1 MFFRKSWSKQPIIVE
16 GKAVSLIN
24 IAMLMGQGGAA
35 LLVGPIVDAVGDKRI
50 LMLIPS
56 AAVTT
61 AMLAVVFNDMPD
73 VVL

>member
-1 MFFRKSWSKQPIIVE
+1 MLFRKSWSKQPMVVE

-24 IAMLMGQGGAA
+24 MAMLMGQGGAA
-35 LLVGPIVDAVGDKRI
+35 LLVGPIVDAVGDKRT

-61 AMLAVVFNDMPD
+61 AMLAVVFNDMPN
-73 VVL
+73 VI

>member
-1 MFFRKSWSKQPIIVE
+1 MLFRKCWSKQPTIVK

-24 IAMLMGQGGAA
+24 IAMLIGQGGAA

-50 LMLIPS
+50 IMLIPS

-61 AMLAVVFNDMPD
+61 ALAVI
-73 VVL
+73 